1 MRNRRCLND
10 GNGDVNGN
18 GNGNGNGF
26 KEVGGGRLSQLGE
39 LE

>member
-1 MRNRRCLND
+1 MRNGRCLND
-10 GNGDVNGN
+10 GNGDVN